1 MSNKKHNEVNYLKRY
16 RLLFG
21 YSQKE
26 IAKKLGIESTT
37 IIGRWEQGEA
47 YPDLTNLLKLS
58 VIYKTLIEQ
67 LYYELRISIIQDFE
81 LKDKK
86 DLKDA
91 NPP

>member
-1 MSNKKHNEVNYLKRY
+1 MRNKTFREVNYLKRY

-26 IAKKLGIESTT
+26 IARKLGIDSTT

-47 YPDLTNLLKLS
+47 YPDLKNLLKLS
-58 VIYKTLIEQ
+58 IIYKTLIEQ
-67 LYYELRISIIQDFE
+67 LYYELRISIIRDLE

-86 DLKDA
+86 DIREA